1 MGVGTVIQIYSP
13 NNTEY
18 NYNGDMALMP
28 TVSEL
33 NATLN
38 GSWTYNLV
46 HPIDDAGRW
55 RYIEPDA
62 MIVAPSFN
70 GVQRFRI
77 KTTEKNE
84 YTVTAQAE
92 PEFMDAMDDCFLT
105 NVRPTNATG
114 QNALNA
120 MVAPSQGKYTGVS
133 NITKRATAYYV
144 YKNLIEAINGNN
156 ENSFINR
163 WGGEIIYDNRT
174 IRVLKR
180 VGEDRGVEIRYGKN
194 IPANGFSETI
204 DYRSI
209 VTRIYPTS
217 YNGYKLSGTG
227 YVDSPLRSTYPIT
240 NTATIQFS
248 DVKMVQDAQPEDLD
262 KGIVICNNQREL
274 DAALRVKC
282 NEQYTNGLD
291 KPVVS
296 IKAQMVLLQDVIGY
310 EEYQNLTE
318 VSLGDTIHC
327 YHSKLGIITD
337 ARVTKLTYDSIQ
349 EKVTSVELTTSGKV
363 YNYFNNVTNAIYQ
376 SQTAFSKGANG
387 RFILGDAVLQIDKGI
402 ITGITEAV
410 NG

>member
-1 MGVGTVIQIYSP
+1 MA
-13 NNTEY
+13 
-18 NYNGDMALMP
+18 NGDMALMP

-38 GSWTYNLV
+38 GSWSYTLV

-70 GVQRFRI
+70 GLQRFRI
-77 KTTEKNE
+77 KSTDKNE
-84 YTVTAQAE
+84 FTVTATAE
-92 PEFMDAMDDCFLT
+92 PEFMDAMDNCFLVD
-105 NVRPTNATG
+105 VRPKNRNG
-114 QNALNA
+114 QQALNM
-120 MVAPSQGKYTGVS
+120 MVAPSEGRYSAVS
-133 NITKRATAYYV
+133 NITKRATSYYY
-144 YKNLIEAINGNN
+144 YKNLIEAINSTD

-163 WGGEIIYDNRT
+163 WGGEILYDNRT
-174 IRVLKR
+174 IRVLTK

-194 IPANGFSETI
+194 IPVNGFTETI
-204 DYRSI
+204 DYRDI
-209 VTRIYPTS
+209 ITRIYPTA
-217 YNGYKLSGTG
+217 YNGYTMSNNG
-227 YVDSPLRSTYPIT
+227 YVDSPLIDTYPLV

-248 DVKMVQDAQPEDLD
+248 DVKMAQDEQEGDRD
-262 KGIVICNNQREL
+262 KGIVICQNQREL
-274 DAALRVKC
+274 DAALRAKC
-282 NEQYTNGLD
+282 NERYSLGLD
-291 KPVVS
+291 KPTVS

-349 EKVTSVELTTSGKV
+349 EKVTSVELTTGGKV

-376 SQTAFSKGANG
+376 SNAALASGANG
-387 RFILGDAVLQIDKGI
+387 SFVLGDKTIVIDKGI
-402 ITGITEAV
+402 VKEV
-410 NG
+410 QNGQSS